1 MYAKGEPRMILAALA
16 LVRKDALAEYRS
28 RAALNASMLFSV
40 TALVAVS
47 ISLGAMPVPAKVL
60 ASILWVVLF
69 FAATAGLARSFVQEE
84 ESGTSLALRLA
95 GSAHAVLL
103 GKLLANLALMT
114 ILEAIVLP
122 LFLLL
127 LALPIA
133 NWGGFL
139 AVLALGTVG
148 LSAAATVSAAL
159 VAKARGKGELFAA
172 IAFPLLLPALLGS
185 IQGTQA
191 CLAGSRIGLTA
202 PVQLLVAFDGM
213 LITIAFLVFEV
224 LWEE

>member
-1 MYAKGEPRMILAALA
+1 VIAAAFA
-16 LVRKDALAEYRS
+16 LVKKDALSECRS
-28 RAALNASMLFSV
+28 RAALNASLLFSV

-47 ISLGAMPVPAKVL
+47 ISLGAMPVPPKAL

-69 FAATAGLARSFVQEE
+69 FAATAGLARSFVAEE

-95 GSAHAVLL
+95 GGAQAVLL
-103 GKLLANLALMT
+103 GKLLANLALMVV
-114 ILEAIVLP
+114 LEAVVVP

-127 LALPIA
+127 LALPVA
-133 NWGGFL
+133 NWYGFSV
-139 AVLALGTVG
+139 VLILGTIG
-148 LSAAATVSAAL
+148 LSAGATLSASL

-172 IAFPLLLPALLGS
+172 IAFPLLLPALLGG
-185 IQGTQA
+185 IQGTQM
-191 CLAGSRIGLTA
+191 CLAGAHGGIAA
-202 PVQLLVAFDGM
+202 PIQMLVAFDGL

>member
-1 MYAKGEPRMILAALA
+1 MIAAAIA
-16 LVRKDALAEYRS
+16 LVRKDALAETRN
-28 RAALNASMLFSV
+28 RASLNASLLFSV

-47 ISLGAMPVPAKVL
+47 ISLGALPIPPKVL

-69 FAATAGLARSFVQEE
+69 FAATAGLARSFVAEE
-84 ESGTSLALRLA
+84 ESGTALALRLS
-95 GSAHAVLL
+95 GGAHAVLL
-103 GKLLANLALMT
+103 GKLLTNLALMAV
-114 ILEAIVLP
+114 LEAIVLP

-127 LALPIA
+127 LALPVA
-133 NWGGFL
+133 NWGGFA
-139 AVLALGTVG
+139 AVLALGTIG

-172 IAFPLLLPALLGS
+172 IAFPLLLPALLGG

-191 CLAGSRIGLTA
+191 CLVRSSSGGLTG
-202 PVQLLVAFDGM
+202 PIQLLVAFDGM